1 MAQDLRGARSSSW
14 RPTPGPLGV
23 AHQRP
28 AAGSDAK
35 ARGGDAGPD
44 TGRFEKAARLSVRR
58 NGQPEKGRSRLK
70 ADNMTANNST
80 VPCAAHFTLQGKGGV
95 VKSLVAAIIAQYF
108 QSIGAAPTCID
119 TDPVNQTLVN
129 YKALN
134 ASHLPLMAEN
144 SSRVDER
151 KFDSLMEQLLSKDG
165 VFVVDNGSASFIPLS
180 NYLLENDALRVLRN
194 AGCDVFIHVIITGG
208 QALLETL
215 EGFRALATASSSQN
229 IIVWLNEYFGPIEL
243 DGKTFVEM
251 KVYKEHASKVRGT
264 VRIQERNA
272 DTFGKD
278 IQMLAKNK
286 LTFEEALAS
295 PDWQIMAPQR
305 IRAIQRDLFDQLDAV
320 RF

>member
-1 MAQDLRGARSSSW
+1 MAQDLRVAQSSAWRLNPDDFGMAR
-14 RPTPGPLGV
+14 R
-23 AHQRP
+23 RP
-28 AAGSDAK
+28 AAERGAN
-35 ARGGDAGPD
+35 ARAGRAGPN
-44 TGRFEKAARLSVRR
+44 TGRPEKACRLSVRR
-58 NGQPEKGRSRLK
+58 NGEPEEGRSRVR
-70 ADNMTANNST
+70 ADNVTANSAT
-80 VPCAAHFTLQGKGGV
+80 APCAAHFTLQGKGGV
-95 VKSLVAAIIAQYF
+95 GKSLVAAIIAQYF

-151 KFDSLMEQLLSKDG
+151 KFDDLMEQLLSKDG

-180 NYLLENDALRVLRN
+180 NYLLENDALRVLRD

-215 EGFRALATASSSQN
+215 EGFRALAAASPSQN
-229 IIVWLNEYFGPIEL
+229 IVVWLNEYFGPIEL

-264 VRIQERNA
+264 IRIQERNA

-278 IQMLAKNK
+278 IQVLAKNK

-295 PDWQIMAPQR
+295 PDWQIMARQR
-305 IRAIQRDLFDQLDAV
+305 IRTIQRDLFEQLDTV
-320 RF
+320 GF

>member
-1 MAQDLRGARSSSW
+1 MR
-14 RPTPGPLGV
+14 
-23 AHQRP
+23 
-28 AAGSDAK
+28 
-35 ARGGDAGPD
+35 
-44 TGRFEKAARLSVRR
+44 TG
-58 NGQPEKGRSRLK
+58 
-70 ADNMTANNST
+70 NMTANSST

-95 VKSLVAAIIAQYF
+95 GKSLVAAIIAQYF
-108 QSIGAAPTCID
+108 KSIGAAPACID

-151 KFDSLMEQLLSKDG
+151 KFDGLMEQLLSKDG

-180 NYLLENDALRVLRN
+180 NYLLENDALRVLRD
-194 AGCDVFIHVIITGG
+194 AGRDVFIHVVITGG

-215 EGFRALATASSSQN
+215 EGFRALAAASSSQN
-229 IIVWLNEYFGPIEL
+229 IVVWLNEYFGPIEL

-251 KVYKEHASKVRGT
+251 KVYQEHASRVRGT
-264 VRIQERNA
+264 IRIQERNA

-278 IQMLAKNK
+278 IQVLAKNK

-295 PDWQIMAPQR
+295 PDWQIMARQR
-305 IRAIQRDLFDQLDAV
+305 IRTVQRDLFEQLDSV
-320 RF
+320 GF